1 MDPFSCRSKFKL
13 FKMKD
18 VLRISAELAF
28 KFPLLGRGDGGGGG
42 GGGVKNFK
50 YKNYCMSCKQK
61 RKDDRLNSV
70 YNRMVDFRSRVMYC

>member
-28 KFPLLGRGDGGGGG
+28 KFPLLGRG
-42 GGGVKNFK
+42 GGVKNFK

-61 RKDDRLNSV
+61 RKEDRLNSV
-70 YNRMVDFRSRVMYC
+70 YNRMVDFRSSLMYC